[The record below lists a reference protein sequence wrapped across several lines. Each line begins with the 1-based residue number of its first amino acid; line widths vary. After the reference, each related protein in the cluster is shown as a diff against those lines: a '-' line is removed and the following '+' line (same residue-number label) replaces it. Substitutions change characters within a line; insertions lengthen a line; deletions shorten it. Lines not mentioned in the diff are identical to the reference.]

1 MIIDLQAP
9 DAPHAIDADIC
20 IVGGGAVG
28 LSMAVRLARAGRD
41 VVVLEGG
48 GKSLEAASQALHKG
62 RCAGRRF
69 DNIDVGRYRVLGGST
84 TFWGGQVLPVGGHA
98 MSERPWI
105 EAPGW
110 PIGPADLESY
120 HAEAFQLLGLGK
132 AETDDAAIWQKLG
145 LDPQMGEDLDL
156 LLTRWVPTRN
166 LARHFGAAIDGL
178 DNLRVVVHA
187 NATGLAMDP
196 DRCRVTGLTAKTLKG
211 GAATVTA
218 RNVVLACGSIE
229 IARLMLHPSTDGGA
243 LPWHTNQ
250 WLGCGFADHL
260 NGPVA
265 DVKVRD
271 YQAFHG
277 LFDSVFLNGCKYYP
291 RLRLSLAT
299 QAASRSLDI
308 SGEFLFDTA
317 FSQHLDNIKMFIR
330 SLRDGRRPDG
340 LLQLPSHIAS
350 VAAIA
355 GPLAWRYLTARRSYK
370 PRDANV
376 RLSVSSEQ
384 WPNLA
389 SAIRLS
395 NQVDGLCMRRV
406 EVDWRIDGREISTI
420 ALFAR
425 RVRDAFEKR
434 GLAEVLIDPAVERED
449 PAFLESL
456 NDCVHQMST
465 ARMGANAKLGVVDS
479 NLCVYGTDNLYVAG
493 QAVFPLAGFANPTFT
508 AIALGLRLSDHLTRT
523 SNYETLRPSA
533 PMTTGIECGR

>member
-1 MIIDLQAP
+1 MLIDLQAP
-9 DAPHAIDADIC
+9 DAPRLIDADIC

-28 LSMAVRLARAGRD
+28 LSMAVRLARAGHD

-48 GKSLEAASQALHKG
+48 GKSLESASQALHKG
-62 RCAGRRF
+62 ASTGRRF

-84 TFWGGQVLPVGGHA
+84 TFWGGQVLPVGAQA
-98 MSERPWI
+98 MSERPWL

-110 PIGPADLESY
+110 PIGPCDLEAY
-120 HAEAFQLLGLGK
+120 HAEAFELLGLGQ
-132 AETDDAAIWQKLG
+132 AENDDAAIWRRLG
-145 LDPQMGEDLDL
+145 VDPQLGDELDL

-166 LARHFGAAIDGL
+166 LARHFGADIEGL
-178 DNLRVVVHA
+178 ANLRVIVHA
-187 NATGLAMDP
+187 NATGLAMDA
-196 DRCRVTGLTAKTLKG
+196 DRRRIAGLTAKTLDG

-218 RNVVLACGSIE
+218 RNFVLACGSIE
-229 IARLMLHPSTDGGA
+229 IARLMLHPATDGGP
-243 LPWHTNQ
+243 LPWHANQ
-250 WLGCGFADHL
+250 WLGRGFADHL

-277 LFDSVFLNGCKYYP
+277 LFDSVFLSGCKYYP
-291 RLRLSLAT
+291 RLRLSPAV
-299 QAASRSLDI
+299 QAASNSLDI

-340 LLQLPSHIAS
+340 LLHLPSHIAS

-355 GPLAWRYLTARRSYK
+355 GPLAWRYLSARRSYK

-376 RLSVSSEQ
+376 RLAVSCEQ
-384 WPNLA
+384 WPNPA
-389 SAIRLS
+389 SAIGLS
-395 NQVDGLCMRRV
+395 KQVDGLGMRRV

-425 RVRDAFEKR
+425 RVQDAFEKR
-434 GLAEVLIDPAVERED
+434 GLADVLIEPAVERED

-456 NDCVHQMST
+456 TDCVHQMST
-465 ARMGANAKLGVVDS
+465 ARMGDNRNLGVVDA
-479 NLCVYGTDNLYVAG
+479 NLRVYGTDNLYVAG

-508 AIALGLRLSDHLTRT
+508 AIALGLRLSDHLTRAT
-523 SNYETLRPSA
+523 GCETVRQSA
-533 PMTTGIECGR
+533 TTTTGTECGR